1 MKSKKIKK
9 KSCVGSVIVN
19 LLCVL
24 VCIIMV
30 APFILV
36 VTSSLTKESYILQNG
51 YSFLIKDFDL
61 SAYKYVFG
69 SSNIILR
76 AYGVTGAFSFI
87 SMISSLLLMSMIAY
101 PLSRTTM
108 PGRKYISFMLY
119 FTMLFNGGLV
129 PTYILITRY
138 LHLGNNFLVYIL
150 PSMINV
156 WYVFMIRTSFQ
167 SLPLELIE
175 SAYID
180 GASEYCIFWKII
192 MPMSKPVLA
201 TVALMTFLVKWND
214 WYTCML
220 YIEDDKLTSLQ
231 YLLQKIILD
240 IQMLKESDYAA
251 NVNPNDIPGEGI
263 RLALAVVVA
272 GPALLVF
279 PFFQKY
285 FTKGMT
291 VGAVK
296 G

>member
-1 MKSKKIKK
+1 MKKNKLKK
-9 KSCVGSVIVN
+9 KSSIGAIIVN

-24 VCIIMV
+24 VCIIMI
-30 APFILV
+30 APFLLV
-36 VTSSLTKESYILQNG
+36 VTSSLTKESYILENG
-51 YSFLIKDFDL
+51 YSFLIKAFDL

-69 SSNIILR
+69 SADVIFR
-76 AYGVTGAFSFI
+76 AYGVTGAFSFFA
-87 SMISSLLLMSMIAY
+87 MVSSLVLMSMIAY
-101 PLSRTTM
+101 PLSRSTM
-108 PGRKYISFMLY
+108 PGKKYISFLLY

-129 PTYILITRY
+129 PTYILITQY

-167 SLPLELIE
+167 GIPKEMIE

-180 GASEYCIFWKII
+180 GASEYTILSKIV

-201 TVALMTFLVKWND
+201 TVALMTFLAKWND
-214 WYTCML
+214 WYTSML
-220 YIEDDKLTSLQ
+220 YIDDDKLNSLQ

-240 IQMLKESDYAA
+240 IQMLRESEYAA
-251 NVNPNDIPGEGI
+251 NINPNDIPGEGI